1 VRGERAHAWAEAFV
15 AGAGW
20 TRVDATPPAQALPP
34 AGRLDA
40 TSDALDFF
48 WSRWVVGY
56 DLGRQRDLAHQAW
69 HGLGRLG
76 PGAPVGRIL
85 VALLLAAA
93 LTGLGLAAHRRRRRP
108 ARGLP
113 RGAVVGGTAVD
124 APPTNGAVDRLY
136 RRTLRRLAR
145 LGWPRRPNET
155 PHEYAARLRAAGP
168 FARDQAFDGLTA
180 RYAAARFGG
189 QQPADEA
196 VAALGR
202 TIGEVLSGAQQTS
215 RSR

>member
-1 VRGERAHAWAEAFV
+1 M
-15 AGAGW
+15 
-20 TRVDATPPAQALPP
+20 
-34 AGRLDA
+34 

-56 DLGRQRDLAHQAW
+56 DLGRQRDLANQAW

-76 PGAPVGRIL
+76 PGAPVGRSFIG
-85 VALLLAAA
+85 LLMTAA
-93 LTGLGLAAHRRRRRP
+93 LAGLGFAAQRRRSRR

-113 RGAVVGGTAVD
+113 LAATARGTGLGALRTE
-124 APPTNGAVDRLY
+124 GAVDRLY
-136 RRTLRRLAR
+136 RRTLGRLAR
-145 LGWPRRPNET
+145 LGWPRHPNET
-155 PHEYAARLRAAGP
+155 PHEYAARLRVAGP
-168 FARDQAFDGLTA
+168 FAGDDAFDGLTT

-202 TIGEVLSGAQQTS
+202 TIGELLSGGGIPSGSQQN
-215 RSR
+215 